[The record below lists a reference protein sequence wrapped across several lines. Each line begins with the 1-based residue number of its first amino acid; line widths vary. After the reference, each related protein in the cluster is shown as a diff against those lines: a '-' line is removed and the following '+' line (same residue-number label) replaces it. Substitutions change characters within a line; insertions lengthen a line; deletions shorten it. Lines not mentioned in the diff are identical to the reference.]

1 MSKKISN
8 AKKRRIR
15 DRMDICMQQ
24 AEQAIFTMITLT
36 SDSNDKH
43 KSLKLKQTLLSL
55 RVEYNRLRLKY
66 EDD

>member
-1 MSKKISN
+1 
-8 AKKRRIR
+8 
-15 DRMDICMQQ
+15 MQQ

>member
-8 AKKRRIR
+8 TKKRRIR
-15 DRMDICMQQ
+15 DRMDTCMQQ

-36 SDSNDKH
+36 SDSSDKH